1 MMTSVLVSPDGH
13 FEYEAAHG
21 TVQRHYYRYLKGEK
35 TSTNPVA
42 LIFAWTGALAKRGE
56 LDGTQELVD
65 FAQKLERA
73 TLETIEDGIMT
84 GDLAKIANPPAKQVL
99 DSWQFIDAIAQR
111 L

>member
-1 MMTSVLVSPDGH
+1 M
-13 FEYEAAHG
+13 
-21 TVQRHYYRYLKGEK
+21 
-35 TSTNPVA
+35 
-42 LIFAWTGALAKRGE
+42 
-56 LDGTQELVD
+56 D

>member
-1 MMTSVLVSPDGH
+1 M
-13 FEYEAAHG
+13 
-21 TVQRHYYRYLKGEK
+21 

-56 LDGTQELVD
+56 LDGTPELVEY
-65 FAQKLERA
+65 AQKLEKA
-73 TLETIEDGIMT
+73 TLDTIQEGIMT

-99 DSWQFIDAIAQR
+99 DSWQFIDAIARR

>member
-1 MMTSVLVSPDGH
+1 M
-13 FEYEAAHG
+13 
-21 TVQRHYYRYLKGEK
+21 KGEK

-65 FAQKLERA
+65 FAQKHERA